1 MYPESICQSQKKGA
15 NVQGTHNRPVA
26 KAEMLIR
33 RPVAEVFEAF
43 VNPAITSRFWFS
55 KGNGRLEVGKEIAWD
70 WEMYDFSVLV
80 TVKAVEENAR
90 IVVEWSAYG
99 VPTPI
104 EWIFTARP
112 DGTTFV
118 SVANEGFPGSEAD
131 AMQQA
136 LDATE
141 GFAFVLAGAKAFL
154 EHNVQLNLVPDRF
167 PDGLQSK
174 PPAPADDRGEKPPRT
189 TAGVENPD
197 DWPRVF
203 ENHLNAGDLDAVLAL
218 YDSEAHFVAPS
229 GEILVG
235 HDQIREVLAR
245 LIAAK
250 TRFRSRVIRAVTVGE
265 IAHLSTDFEG
275 TMVDESGKTVA
286 IRSKAIE
293 VLRRQRDGGWKLIV
307 GNPNG
312 RE

>member
-1 MYPESICQSQKKGA
+1 
-15 NVQGTHNRPVA
+15 VRGTDNRPVA

-43 VNPAITSRFWFS
+43 VDPDIMSRFWFS
-55 KGNGRLEVGKEIAWD
+55 KGSGRLEAGQEVTWD
-70 WEMYDFSVLV
+70 WEMYNFSARVK
-80 TVKAVEENAR
+80 VKAVEQNAR
-90 IVVEWSAYG
+90 IAVEWSAYG

-104 EWIFTARP
+104 EWIFTART

-118 SVANEGFPGSEAD
+118 SVANEGFPGSEAE

-167 PDGLQSK
+167 PDGLPSN
-174 PPAPADDRGEKPPRT
+174 PPGPFEVNGEKPARDPT
-189 TAGVENPD
+189 VLPDKPD

-203 ENHLNAGDLDAVLAL
+203 EHHLNAGDLDAVLAL
-218 YDSEAHFVAPS
+218 YDSEAHFVAVS

-235 HDQIREVLAR
+235 HEPIRKVLAR